1 MLPFLYVY
9 HYYGSGMSGYY
20 YYYFLLVV
28 PVVILSLIAQQRVNS
43 AYRHYSK
50 VNNMRGITGAMAAE
64 EVLRRNG
71 INNVRIERIHGKLTD
86 HYDPRDN
93 VIRLSD
99 GVYGSCSVAAVGIA
113 CHEAGHAVQ
122 HAEGYTPIKIRNTI
136 LKPAQIGSQAAI
148 PIAILG
154 LILGFSS
161 LVYFGIFLYIFI
173 MLFQLAT
180 LPVEFNASNRAV
192 KIIESTGML
201 SGEELNGTKRVLRA
215 AAMTYVASF
224 AVTAANL
231 LRLIL
236 LANNR
241 RR

>member
-1 MLPFLYVY
+1 MLQFLY
-9 HYYGSGMSGYY
+9 YYPYMSSGTRGYY
-20 YYYFLLVV
+20 SYYFILVV
-28 PVVILSLIAQQRVNS
+28 PVLIVSLIAQQRVNS
-43 AYRHYSK
+43 AYKRYSS
-50 VNNMRGITGAMAAE
+50 VNNMHGLTGAAAAE
-64 EVLRRNG
+64 NVLRKYG
-71 INNVRIERIHGKLTD
+71 INNVRIEHIPGKMTD
-86 HYDPRDN
+86 NFDPRDN

-99 GVYGSCSVAAVGIA
+99 GVYGSCSIAAIGIA

-122 HAEGYTPIKIRNTI
+122 YATGYTPIKIRNAI
-136 LKPAQIGSQAAI
+136 LRPAQIGSQAAL

-154 LILGFSS
+154 LFLGFQG
-161 LVYFGIFLYIFI
+161 LVYVGIFLYIFI

-180 LPVEFNASNRAV
+180 LPVEFNASKTAIKV
-192 KIIESTGML
+192 IEETGML
-201 SGEELNGTKRVLRA
+201 SEDEAYGSKKVLRA

-231 LRLIL
+231 LRLLL